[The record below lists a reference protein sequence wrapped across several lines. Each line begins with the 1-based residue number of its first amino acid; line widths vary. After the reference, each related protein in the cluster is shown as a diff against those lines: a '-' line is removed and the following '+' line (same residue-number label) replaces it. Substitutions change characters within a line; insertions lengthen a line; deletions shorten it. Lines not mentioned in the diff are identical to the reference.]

1 MEWET
6 YLEQKKID
14 AAAYQQHQPLQYE
27 EFRQLFN
34 QMHPDSFTAQ
44 KLFLINGIR
53 RRYHLKPAEAEKEEV
68 KKAARPVFKR
78 ETKM

>member
-6 YLEQKKID
+6 YLEKKKID
-14 AAAYQQHQPLQYE
+14 AAAYQQQQPLQYE
-27 EFRQLFN
+27 EFRQLFY

-53 RRYHLKPAEAEKEEV
+53 RRHHLKPEEPEKGEV
-68 KKAARPVFKR
+68 KKTARPVFKPK
-78 ETKM
+78 TK